1 MDLKIQHTTK
11 ERTLDRERKNMEL
24 EKEREKLELE
34 QESEWSYIERL
45 NESRENRKRNIGAR
59 DTEIDIVLS
68 LTR

>member
-34 QESEWSYIERL
+34 QESEWSYRER
-45 NESRENRKRNIGAR
+45 
-59 DTEIDIVLS
+59 D
-68 LTR
+68 